1 MIKIEQTAFDESLS
15 VGRFGLLDYA
25 LFLPC
30 IWIACS
36 LGFSLRI
43 IGSAFLVLPLLCL
56 LYAVLRLTVPPRI
69 LSAYLALCLLA
80 GVLSHYRVFPISW
93 QVVFLNEAIARQLIP
108 VISFFAVAW
117 ASKAYFRQRLL
128 SGDVFAGDLAILFLS
143 FVFAPFIMLQQ
154 GVQYQD
160 DDTASSVLAA
170 YGSFCNNIMIGLFFV
185 TGRLFCA
192 RGWSR
197 VAAGAAILLV
207 AVTTHFSQFR
217 LVAAAALAIL
227 LGAPPRLAA
236 VTVVAGLSLGYAVQM
251 NHIPEA
257 LAESPNA
264 GIRLA
269 FISDVFSSL
278 SDTHGMGIGY
288 GTESVRWTYRFPGLP
303 EFTFMPDPASLSR
316 ERLLEVL
323 SRGVHNSFAQ
333 ATLRT
338 GLLGACLLLGA
349 FFAAFPPSN
358 LTRAVKSHASI
369 VFIIIFVA
377 CFVNPGL
384 ESPVQLVG
392 IGFIYGYLLALRG
405 STRPWRRAR
414 SWMFRVSRLPLP
426 TTVAAQN

>member
-1 MIKIEQTAFDESLS
+1 
-15 VGRFGLLDYA
+15 
-25 LFLPC
+25 
-30 IWIACS
+30 
-36 LGFSLRI
+36 
-43 IGSAFLVLPLLCL
+43 
-56 LYAVLRLTVPPRI
+56 
-69 LSAYLALCLLA
+69 
-80 GVLSHYRVFPISW
+80 
-93 QVVFLNEAIARQLIP
+93 
-108 VISFFAVAW
+108 
-117 ASKAYFRQRLL
+117 
-128 SGDVFAGDLAILFLS
+128 
-143 FVFAPFIMLQQ
+143 
-154 GVQYQD
+154 
-160 DDTASSVLAA
+160 
-170 YGSFCNNIMIGLFFV
+170 
-185 TGRLFCA
+185 
-192 RGWSR
+192 
-197 VAAGAAILLV
+197 
-207 AVTTHFSQFR
+207 
-217 LVAAAALAIL
+217 
-227 LGAPPRLAA
+227 
-236 VTVVAGLSLGYAVQM
+236 
-251 NHIPEA
+251 
-257 LAESPNA
+257 
-264 GIRLA
+264 
-269 FISDVFSSL
+269 
-278 SDTHGMGIGY
+278 MGIGY

>member
-1 MIKIEQTAFDESLS
+1 MIETEQTQFDESLS

-36 LGFSLRI
+36 LGFSLRV
-43 IGSAFLVLPLLCL
+43 IGSFFLVLPLLCL

-69 LSAYLALCLLA
+69 LTAYLALCLLA
-80 GVLSHYRVFPISW
+80 GVLSHYRMFPASW
-93 QVVFLNEAIARQLIP
+93 QVAFLDEAIARQLIP

-117 ASKAYFRQRLL
+117 ASKAYFRRRLL
-128 SGDVFAGDLAILFLS
+128 SGDVFSGELVILFLS
-143 FVFAPFIMLQQ
+143 FVFAPLMMLQQ
-154 GVQYQD
+154 GVQYQE
-160 DDTASSVLAA
+160 DDTTSSVLAA
-170 YGSFCNNIMIGLFFV
+170 YGSFCNNIIIGLFFV

-197 VAAGAAILLV
+197 IAAGGAILLI
-207 AVTTHFSQFR
+207 AVTTHFAQFR
-217 LVAAAALAIL
+217 LMAAAALAIL

-236 VTVVAGLSLGYAVQM
+236 VTVVAGLSLGYAIQM
-251 NHIPEA
+251 GHIPEEMA
-257 LAESPNA
+257 ASPNA
-264 GIRLA
+264 GLRLA

-278 SDTHGMGIGY
+278 RDTHGIGIGY

-303 EFTFMPDPASLSR
+303 EFTFMPDRASISR

-338 GLLGACLLLGA
+338 GLLGASLLLGA
-349 FFAAFPPSN
+349 FFAAFPPRN
-358 LTRAVKSHASI
+358 LTRSVKSHASI
-369 VFIIIFVA
+369 VFVVIFVA

-405 STRPWRRAR
+405 STRPWRRAG
-414 SWMFRVSRLPLP
+414 SWIFRMPRLPLP
-426 TTVAAQN
+426 TSIAARS

>member
-1 MIKIEQTAFDESLS
+1 M
-15 VGRFGLLDYA
+15 
-25 LFLPC
+25 
-30 IWIACS
+30 
-36 LGFSLRI
+36 
-43 IGSAFLVLPLLCL
+43 
-56 LYAVLRLTVPPRI
+56 
-69 LSAYLALCLLA
+69 
-80 GVLSHYRVFPISW
+80 FPTSW

-128 SGDVFAGDLAILFLS
+128 SGDVFAGEAVLLISS
-143 FVFAPFIMLQQ
+143 FVFAPLIMLQQ

-170 YGSFCNNIMIGLFFV
+170 YGSFCNNIIIGLFFL

-192 RGWSR
+192 RGWSKI
-197 VAAGAAILLV
+197 AAGAAILLV
-207 AVTTHFSQFR
+207 AVTTHFAQFR
-217 LVAAAALAIL
+217 LMAAVALAIL

-236 VTVVAGLSLGYAVQM
+236 VTAIVGLSLGYAVQM
-251 NHIPEA
+251 NDIPERIA
-257 LAESPNA
+257 ANPNQ

-269 FISDVFSSL
+269 FVSDVFSSL

-288 GTESVRWTYRFPGLP
+288 GTESVRWTYRLPGLP
-303 EFTFMPDPASLSR
+303 EFTFMPDLASISR

-338 GLLGACLLLGA
+338 GILGACLLLVA
-349 FFAAFPPSN
+349 FFAAFPPRN
-358 LTRAVKSHASI
+358 LTRSVKSHASI
-369 VFIIIFVA
+369 VFVVIFVA

-405 STRPWRRAR
+405 TTRPWRRAG
-414 SWMFRVSRLPLP
+414 SWMYRMPWFPLP
-426 TTVAAQN
+426 TSVAARS

>member
-1 MIKIEQTAFDESLS
+1 MIKTDQAPFDESLS
-15 VGRFGLLDYA
+15 AGRFGVLDYA

-30 IWIACS
+30 IWIVCS

-43 IGSAFLVLPLLCL
+43 IGWAFLLLPLLCL

-69 LSAYLALCLLA
+69 LTVYLALCLLA
-80 GVLSHYRVFPISW
+80 GVLSHYRVFPTSW
-93 QVVFLNEAIARQLIP
+93 QVVFLDEAIARQLIP

-128 SGDVFAGDLAILFLS
+128 SGDVFAGELAILFLS
-143 FVFAPFIMLQQ
+143 FVFAPLIMLQQ

-160 DDTASSVLAA
+160 DDTTHSVLAA
-170 YGSFCNNIMIGLFFV
+170 YGSFCNNILIGLFFV

-197 VAAGAAILLV
+197 VAAGAAILFV
-207 AVTTHFSQFR
+207 AATTHFSQFR

-227 LGAPPRLAA
+227 LGVPPRLAA
-236 VTVVAGLSLGYAVQM
+236 VTVVAGLSLGYAVEM
-251 NHIPEA
+251 NHIPA
-257 LAESPNA
+257 MLAESPNA
-264 GIRLA
+264 GLRLA
-269 FISDVFSSL
+269 FISDVLSSL

-338 GLLGACLLLGA
+338 GILGACLLLAA

-358 LTRAVKSHASI
+358 LTRSVKSHASI

-405 STRPWRRAR
+405 STRPWRRAG
-414 SWMFRVSRLPLP
+414 SWMFGVSRLPLP
-426 TTVAAQN
+426 TSVAAQS